1 MSSNRRR
8 LIFHCSR
15 KWSEKA
21 SEQVAPTSERAMLS
35 VSRGERDPPPRQDER
50 KTDEVCDYL
59 A

>member
-50 KTDEVCDYL
+50 K
-59 A
+59 

>member
-15 KWSEKA
+15 EWSEKA

-35 VSRGERDPPPRQDER
+35 VSRGERDPPPRQNER
-50 KTDEVCDYL
+50 KTNEDGPGF
-59 A
+59 

>member
-35 VSRGERDPPPRQDER
+35 VSRGERDPPPNQDER
-50 KTDEVCDYL
+50 QTNEDGSGF
-59 A
+59 

>member
-35 VSRGERDPPPRQDER
+35 VSRGEHDPPPCQDER
-50 KTDEVCDYL
+50 KSNEDGSGF
-59 A
+59 